1 MPDQDRITRLN
12 AALEGRY
19 RIERQIGEGG
29 MATVYL
35 ADDLR
40 HERKVALKVL
50 KPELAAVVGADR
62 FLAEIE
68 TTANLQHPHILPLFD
83 SGEADGFLFYVMPY
97 VEGESLREKLDRER
111 QLPVE
116 EAVEIARNVAQALD
130 YAHRHGVIH
139 RDIKPANILL
149 QDGNPV
155 VSDFGIALAVT
166 ASGAGRLTET
176 GLSLGTPYY
185 MSPEQATGDV
195 GVGAATD
202 IYALGCVLY
211 EMLVGDPPYV
221 GSTAQAVLG
230 KIIQADP
237 VSATRTRRTVPAN
250 VDAAIRKALEK
261 VPADRFSRAAD
272 FSKALTDAG
281 FRHGA
286 ETGARAAASRGLW
299 NPLSVAASGLAV
311 ALAGVTGWALTRPA
325 PLERVGRFAIAN
337 VDGTA
342 FTSFANILRDG
353 SGMVYVAPGPSGG
366 STLWIRRWDALQGV
380 PIPGTEGANP
390 TRASISPDGTEV
402 AFSAGFPGPLRVAP
416 MLGGAVR
423 TIVDQAYGGGVW
435 TAGGD
440 SIYYVDIDIGISR
453 VAARGGDATQI
464 AQRPDSSY
472 VPLSLID
479 GGRVLLFRRYL
490 AADATLS
497 HIQALTLATGEV
509 TTVTEGGSPAVVTP
523 SGNLVFGTVDGTL
536 MAAPFDP
543 QRLAVT
549 SAPALLVEGVATNAQ
564 LHALA
569 TIAEDGS
576 LLYLPGETAAEVTPA
591 WVDRAGNVTVIDP
604 DWRFVGNSNWSGVA
618 LSPDGNLLALSIF
631 DDTWDIWIKE
641 LDDGPLSRF
650 TFEGTTNRRPSWSP
664 DGRSVQWISA
674 SGEGGDLWSR
684 PADGSR
690 GPEMVLDRADDL
702 YEGVLSPGG
711 DWFVYRIGT
720 APGFGGTNDTDIQA
734 IRADGGADAVTLVDT
749 DFRDGQPAVSPDG
762 RWLAYMSNESGQ
774 MEVYVRPFPDAA
786 RSRYQVSA
794 DGGSEPVWSSDG
806 LELFYRSPES
816 YVAASVRTE
825 PAFSV
830 RAREELFPAAPFMAG
845 GLTQPMYDVHP
856 DGRRFLMLVR
866 GNAVPSALL
875 LVQHWFQEVDAR
887 LGR

>member
-1 MPDQDRITRLN
+1 MSASPMERLN
-12 AALEGRY
+12 AALSGRY
-19 RIERQIGEGG
+19 RIERQLGEGG

-40 HERKVALKVL
+40 HERKVALKLL
-50 KPELAAVVGADR
+50 KPELAAVVGAER
-62 FLAEIE
+62 FLGEIK

-83 SGEADGFLFYVMPY
+83 SGEADGFVFYVMPY
-97 VEGESLREKLDRER
+97 VEGESLRERLDREH
-111 QLPVE
+111 QLPVD

-149 QDGNPV
+149 QDGSPV

-166 ASGAGRLTET
+166 AGGAGRLTET

-195 GVGAATD
+195 GVGAPTD
-202 IYALGCVLY
+202 VYALGCVLY

-237 VSATRTRRTVPAN
+237 VSATKTRRTVPPN

-261 VPADRFSRAAD
+261 VPADRFARAAD
-272 FSKALTDAG
+272 FAKALTDAG
-281 FRHGA
+281 FRHGSEA
-286 ETGARAAASRGLW
+286 AARAAVARRLW

-325 PLERVGRFAIAN
+325 TPERVGRFAIAN
-337 VDGTA
+337 ADGTA
-342 FTSFANILRDG
+342 FTSFGNILRDG
-353 SGMVYVAPGPSGG
+353 AGMLYVAPGPSGG
-366 STLWIRRWDALQGV
+366 GMLWIRRWDALQGT
-380 PIPGTEGANP
+380 PIPGTDGANS

-416 MLGGAVR
+416 VLGGAVR
-423 TIVDQAYGGGVW
+423 TIVDQAYGGGLW

-440 SIYYVDIDIGISR
+440 SLYYVDIDIGISR
-453 VAARGGDATQI
+453 ISIRGGDATRI

-479 GGRVLLFRRYL
+479 GDRVLLVRRY
-490 AADATLS
+490 AGADPSRS
-497 HIQALTLATGEV
+497 HIQALRLATGEV
-509 TTVTEGGSPAVVTP
+509 TTVVEGGSPGVVTP

-536 MAAPFDP
+536 MAAPFDRE
-543 QRLAVT
+543 RLAVT
-549 SAPALLVEGVATNAQ
+549 NAPALLVEGVATNAQ
-564 LHALA
+564 LHAAA
-569 TIAEDGS
+569 TIADDGS

-591 WVDRAGNVTVIDP
+591 WVDRSGNVTVIDP

-631 DDTWDIWIKE
+631 DGTWDIWIKE

-650 TFEGTTNRRPSWSP
+650 TFEGAVNRRPSWSP
-664 DGRSVQWISA
+664 DGRSVLWISA

-684 PADGSR
+684 PADGST
-690 GPEMVLDRADDL
+690 GPEVVLDRPDAL
-702 YEGVLSPGG
+702 YEAVLSPGA
-711 DWFVYRIGT
+711 DWHVYRSGT
-720 APGFGGTNDTDIQA
+720 SPAFGGTNDADIHA
-734 IRADGGADAVTLVDT
+734 VRAGGDSAPVTLVDT
-749 DFRDGQPAVSPDG
+749 DFRDGQPAISPDG
-762 RWLAYMSNESGQ
+762 QWLAYMSNESGR

-806 LELFYRSPES
+806 LELFYRSPDS

-825 PAFSV
+825 SGFSV
-830 RAREELFPAAPFMAG
+830 RVREELFPVDPFMTG

-856 DGRRFLMLVR
+856 DGRRFLMLLR